1 MFFALLVHVTKRTR
15 LSLVQLTIAI
25 NIHDN
30 IKLIKKINEFK
41 KKINQKKGGLS
52 DKI

>member
-30 IKLIKKINEFK
+30 IYIKLIKKINEFK
-41 KKINQKKGGLS
+41 KKKLTKKRGVV
-52 DKI
+52 